1 MAGGTWTTQNKKRP
15 GIYIRFRSTG
25 EPSANIGD
33 RGTVAICEP
42 LSWGPVGQV
51 QTVEAGADPTPY
63 TGYAAGSTNNR
74 FLTEIFKGTD
84 RTAAPKQVLLYRPA
98 ATGSASAS
106 AQLGEGALTATARYP
121 GSRGNDITVTI
132 AANPADDEETPATFT
147 VSTLVAGTVVDAQ
160 TVSALAGLTAN
171 AWVTF
176 AGNGPLAASSGMPL
190 VGGLDGTTS
199 AEAWSEFLTAIE
211 PYKFDIVIYDGTDA
225 NVQQAMA
232 AFVKR
237 LADDNGK
244 YSQLVVANMQS
255 PNSQY
260 VINVVS
266 GVTLTDGTILTA
278 QQAAWW
284 VGGAQAGALYNQS
297 LTYAAYPGA
306 AAASPL
312 LTDSQI
318 GQGIENGELILSA
331 DDGDVLIEQDINS
344 LTVFTPDTGEVFRYN
359 RTMRL
364 CNTFANDI
372 YRIFRRGFIG
382 VANNNER
389 GRMNFKAQIVGYLLE
404 MQAAEAIQNF
414 TPDDVEVLPGADIT
428 SVLVNVALQ
437 VVGSIEKIYLTV
449 SVE

>member
-15 GIYIRFRSTG
+15 GIYIRFRSAG
-25 EPSANIGD
+25 EPTANIGD

-51 QTVEAGADPTPY
+51 QAVEAGADPTPY
-63 TGYAAGSTNNR
+63 TGYAAGNTNNR

-98 ATGSASAS
+98 ATGSATAS
-106 AQLGEGALTATARYP
+106 AQLGEGALTVTALYP
-121 GSRGNDITVTI
+121 GIRGNDITVTI
-132 AANPADDEETPATFT
+132 EVDDEESPSVYL
-147 VSTLVAGTVVDAQ
+147 VSTLVGGTVVDAQ
-160 TVSALAGLTAN
+160 TVSATAGLTAN

-176 AGNGPLAASSGMPL
+176 SGEGPLTASSGLPL

-199 AEAWSEFLTAIE
+199 AEAWSEFMTAIE
-211 PYKFDIVIYDGTDA
+211 PYQFDIIIYDGTDA
-225 NVQQAMA
+225 DVQQAMA

-244 YSQLVVANMQS
+244 YSQLVVANMQN
-255 PNSQY
+255 PNSQF

-266 GVTLTDGTILTA
+266 GVTLTDGTALTP
-278 QQAAWW
+278 QQTTWW

-306 AAASPL
+306 AAVSPL

-318 GQGIENGELILSA
+318 GQGIEDGKLILSA

-344 LTVFTPDTGEVFRYN
+344 LTAFTEETGEVYHYN

-389 GRMNFKAQIVGYLLE
+389 GRMNFKSRIVGYLLD
-404 MQAAEAIQNF
+404 MQAAEAIQTF
-414 TPDDVEVLPGADIT
+414 TPDDVEVVPGADAV
-428 SVLVNVALQ
+428 SVLVNVAFQ
-437 VVGSIEKIYLTV
+437 VVGSIEKVYMTV
-449 SVE
+449 SVS